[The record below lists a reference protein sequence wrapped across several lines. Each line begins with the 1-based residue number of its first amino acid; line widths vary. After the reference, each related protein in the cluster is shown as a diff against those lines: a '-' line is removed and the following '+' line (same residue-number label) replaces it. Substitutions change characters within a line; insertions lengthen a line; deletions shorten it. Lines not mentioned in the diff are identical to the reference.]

1 MKRIFHGPSAL
12 LLAAGL
18 AWTPQLVHSAP
29 GAPVLS
35 MTPSVASPKSGQPV
49 DLTFKVQQDG
59 TALTDFDVVHD
70 KTSHLMLVS
79 SDYSDF
85 QHVHPT
91 LDGNGTFRIEDVVFH
106 RPGPYYVFLDV
117 TPQGSKQI
125 VKRFDFKVQ
134 GTPKP
139 LVLSEDLK
147 DKGWQGL
154 RVRLLPMPQPLKKG
168 DAMLHFQLTRDGQPV
183 QDLKPYMGAM
193 GHVVALGKDGKPF
206 LHIHPLD
213 EPVGKNSS
221 ASPGASS
228 DPHAGHNMGGAK
240 PATPSDPHAGHGM
253 TNPPSG
259 AMKPS
264 GLGQVAFHATFPS
277 AGLYKVWGQFWV
289 GDAVII
295 APFTLRVQ

>member
-1 MKRIFHGPSAL
+1 MKQIPHRLSAL

-29 GAPVLS
+29 SVPVLS
-35 MTPSVASPKSGQPV
+35 MTPSVVNPKPGEPV

-59 TALTDFDVVHD
+59 ATLTDFDVVHD

-85 QHVHPT
+85 QHVHPN
-91 LDGNGTFRIEDVVFH
+91 LGSDGTFRIDDVVFH
-106 RPGPYYVFLDV
+106 RPGPYHVFLDV

-125 VKRFDFKVQ
+125 VKRFDLKVQ
-134 GTPKP
+134 GSAKP
-139 LVLSEDLK
+139 LVLNEDLK
-147 DKGWQGL
+147 DKGWQDL
-154 RVRLLPMPQPLKKG
+154 RVRLVPMPRPLKKG
-168 DAMLHFQLTRDGQPV
+168 DAMLHFQLTRNGQPV

-213 EPVGKNSS
+213 DTAGQDIHAGHDMGSS
-221 ASPGASS
+221 TPAAAS
-228 DPHAGHNMGGAK
+228 DPHAGHSMAAA
-240 PATPSDPHAGHGM
+240 ATPTA
-253 TNPPSG
+253 PSSS
-259 AMKPS
+259 MKHS
-264 GLGQVAFHATFPS
+264 GPGEVAFHATFPS

-289 GDAVII
+289 SDAVII
-295 APFTLRVQ
+295 APYTLRVQ

>member
-1 MKRIFHGPSAL
+1 MRPIPHSVSAV

-18 AWTPQLVHSAP
+18 AMTPQLVHSAP
-29 GAPVLS
+29 SAPTVS
-35 MTPSVASPKSGQPV
+35 MAPSIASPKPGEAV

-59 TALTDFDVVHD
+59 AALTDFDVVHD

-91 LDGNGTFRIEDVVFH
+91 LDSDGTFRIDDVVFH

-125 VKRFDFKVQ
+125 VKRFDLKVQ
-134 GTPKP
+134 GTPRP

-154 RVRLLPMPQPLKKG
+154 RVRLLPMPKPLKKG
-168 DAMLHFQLTRDGQPV
+168 DAMLHFQITRDGRPV

-213 EPVGKNSS
+213 EPTSS
-221 ASPGASS
+221 TMHAGHSMGSSTPTGAS
-228 DPHAGHNMGGAK
+228 DPHAGHSMGA
-240 PATPSDPHAGHGM
+240 ASTPSAQSSSM
-253 TNPPSG
+253 EPSG
-259 AMKPS
+259 P
-264 GLGQVAFHATFPS
+264 GEVAFHATFPA

-295 APFTLRVQ
+295 APYTLRVQ